1 MNKKNN
7 SPLVLCIMDGWG
19 LSNET
24 KYNSVHLAK
33 TPNFDKLL
41 KTYPSCKLE
50 ASGEYVGLPSN
61 QIGNSEVG
69 HMNIGSGRVILQS
82 LPRIDKAF
90 TDNKVSQID
99 EFKSFFKKHNDHK
112 SIHIIGLYSN
122 GGVHSHANHIINMCK
137 LVSKKCNNI
146 KLHLFSDGRD
156 TLPNEFGSIVDE
168 LTSNIPS
175 TVKISTLIGRYYAMD
190 RDNRW
195 DRVEK
200 AYNLIVN
207 GKGDYQYDSLELAIK
222 DAYKRNETD
231 EFVSP
236 TIIGNY
242 KGIEDEDSLLIVNF
256 RSDRVREIL
265 ASFLKDEFIHFS
277 RKNNQA
283 PFKNALGMME
293 YSEELNRY
301 IPSIFKNEL
310 HQETLGEIISKD
322 GLTQLRIAETEKY
335 PHVTY
340 FFSGGREKEF
350 LGEHRIMADSPKV
363 ATYDLKPEMSA
374 FEITEK
380 AMNFITEK
388 EPNFICLN
396 YANPDM
402 VGHTGISSAIIKACE
417 TVDQCLMNL
426 VSFLKEKNYTSLII
440 ADHGNADKMF
450 NEDGSQHTAHTVN
463 PVPVSLVSN
472 EKFSL
477 KNGVLADIA
486 PTILDLL
493 DMEKSEEMTGNSLIK
508 ES

>member
-112 SIHIIGLYSN
+112 SVHIIGLYSN
-122 GGVHSHANHIINMCK
+122 GGVHSHANHLINICK

-168 LTSNIPS
+168 LTTNIPS
-175 TVKISTLIGRYYAMD
+175 AVKISTLIGRYYAMD

-222 DAYKRNETD
+222 NAYKRNETD

-256 RSDRVREIL
+256 RSDRVL
-265 ASFLKDEFIHFS
+265 
-277 RKNNQA
+277 
-283 PFKNALGMME
+283 
-293 YSEELNRY
+293 
-301 IPSIFKNEL
+301 
-310 HQETLGEIISKD
+310 
-322 GLTQLRIAETEKY
+322 
-335 PHVTY
+335 
-340 FFSGGREKEF
+340 
-350 LGEHRIMADSPKV
+350 
-363 ATYDLKPEMSA
+363 
-374 FEITEK
+374 
-380 AMNFITEK
+380 
-388 EPNFICLN
+388 
-396 YANPDM
+396 
-402 VGHTGISSAIIKACE
+402 
-417 TVDQCLMNL
+417 
-426 VSFLKEKNYTSLII
+426 SLIHI
-440 ADHGNADKMF
+440 
-450 NEDGSQHTAHTVN
+450 
-463 PVPVSLVSN
+463 
-472 EKFSL
+472 
-477 KNGVLADIA
+477 
-486 PTILDLL
+486 
-493 DMEKSEEMTGNSLIK
+493 
-508 ES
+508 